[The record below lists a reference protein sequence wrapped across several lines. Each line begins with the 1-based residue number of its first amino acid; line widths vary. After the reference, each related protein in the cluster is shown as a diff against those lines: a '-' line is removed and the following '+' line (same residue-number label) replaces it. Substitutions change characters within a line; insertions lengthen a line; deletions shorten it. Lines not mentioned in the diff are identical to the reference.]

1 MKNSKILGVIL
12 GGVLAL
18 TGSVAF
24 AAENT
29 EGVLEH
35 LDLTVKTA
43 QEALDAAKAGNKE
56 GCLSAIKAAKQHYK
70 ELTGAPAGKPAQ
82 DAMKLVRE
90 GQNACEAGDTA
101 KAVEPLTKAVAG
113 FDKINKDTHA
123 NAR

>member
-1 MKNSKILGVIL
+1 MKFSKTL
-12 GGVLAL
+12 GGFVLGGAIAL

-35 LDLTVKTA
+35 LSLTVKTT
-43 QEALDAAKAGNKE
+43 QEALDAAKASNKE
-56 GCLSAIKAAKQHYK
+56 GCLSAIKQAKQHYK
-70 ELTGAPAGKPAQ
+70 ELTGAPSGKPAQ

-101 KAVEPLTKAVAG
+101 KAVDPLTKAVSG
-113 FDKINKDTHA
+113 FEKINAEAHA
-123 NAR
+123 K

>member
-1 MKNSKILGVIL
+1 MKHSKTLGGLIL

-18 TGSVAF
+18 GGSVAF

-35 LDLTVKTA
+35 LNLTVTTTK
-43 QEALDAAKAGNKE
+43 EALAAAQAGNKE

-70 ELTGAPAGKPAQ
+70 ELTGAPSGKPAQ

-101 KAVEPLTKAVAG
+101 KAVDPLSKAVTG
-113 FDKINKDTHA
+113 FEKINAEAHA
-123 NAR
+123 K